1 MADYRYQQQPS
12 RSDYRGNPLP
22 YPSSSPRPGSAVPDS
37 GYTSAPA
44 RPHGY
49 PTPPPLSPPPPYQQ
63 SYQQSQYGQKSLGY
77 GEPQGYNRP
86 APPAPP
92 APQNPGMSSY
102 GEPPYQPQYQPQYQQ
117 QYQPQ
122 YPPQTSYS
130 QSSGYSYGQTSQYPP
145 QQQGGQYAPQQQYG
159 GPPAQPANPQQIEAY
174 KQLLRG
180 AIQEKQL
187 QNMIQ
192 PNDPRLDRYAAVA
205 ATKIDQ
211 LCARWHIQRE
221 VGQDLVKLA
230 LFDIIFYIDNSGS
243 MVFAT
248 DGRIDDL
255 KLVLTRAV
263 SVATIFDDDGI
274 SVRFMNPQQPPKQPF
289 VQGELDGIRTES
301 QVEQI
306 IAKATFSGKTP
317 LGERLRTNVLEPLV
331 LRKAHERQLQK
342 PVLVITI
349 TDGQPTDELPQNT
362 LQNVIVSAAEQLK
375 RTTYGQGALSLQI
388 AQAGNDQDA
397 MNFLARLDN
406 DPLVGGLVD
415 YFEHEEEEMLKST
428 PPVTLT
434 PDLWLVK
441 MLLGAIDSSYDT
453 QDEKGSRQQGSG
465 YGGPPQGQYGAPPPG
480 QYGAPGGYGQQQYP
494 PQQQQGYGQQHPQ
507 QGYGQQ
513 PQPGYGQQPQQGYGH
528 PPQQGYGQQASNH
541 PPQGGYGGP
550 PPPRY

>member
-1 MADYRYQQQPS
+1 
-12 RSDYRGNPLP
+12 
-22 YPSSSPRPGSAVPDS
+22 
-37 GYTSAPA
+37 
-44 RPHGY
+44 
-49 PTPPPLSPPPPYQQ
+49 
-63 SYQQSQYGQKSLGY
+63 
-77 GEPQGYNRP
+77 
-86 APPAPP
+86 
-92 APQNPGMSSY
+92 
-102 GEPPYQPQYQPQYQQ
+102 
-117 QYQPQ
+117 
-122 YPPQTSYS
+122 
-130 QSSGYSYGQTSQYPP
+130 
-145 QQQGGQYAPQQQYG
+145 
-159 GPPAQPANPQQIEAY
+159 
-174 KQLLRG
+174 
-180 AIQEKQL
+180 
-187 QNMIQ
+187 MIQ

-230 LFDIIFYIDNSGS
+230 LFDIIFYIGEPSCCSFATLLRISDNSGS

-415 YFEHEEEEMLKST
+415 CTSSQFWS
-428 PPVTLT
+428 
-434 PDLWLVK
+434 
-441 MLLGAIDSSYDT
+441 IDRISLC
-453 QDEKGSRQQGSG
+453 
-465 YGGPPQGQYGAPPPG
+465 
-480 QYGAPGGYGQQQYP
+480 
-494 PQQQQGYGQQHPQ
+494 
-507 QGYGQQ
+507 
-513 PQPGYGQQPQQGYGH
+513 
-528 PPQQGYGQQASNH
+528 
-541 PPQGGYGGP
+541 
-550 PPPRY
+550 